1 MKMSKLY
8 LLVMS
13 QGPLMLHRIE
23 ISSVPGGEAEK
34 KLKCLLLPNGRGS
47 DFCYFHRRQ
56 GEGSENQLCEQE
68 SGVGESYSG
77 RLSRSAAAGK
87 MRALQGP

>member
-1 MKMSKLY
+1 MSKLY

-34 KLKCLLLPNGRGS
+34 KLKSLTLLPCDRAT
-47 DFCYFHRRQ
+47 Q
-56 GEGSENQLCEQE
+56 VAANQ
-68 SGVGESYSG
+68 Y
-77 RLSRSAAAGK
+77 RDR
-87 MRALQGP
+87 